1 MKSRNTKL
9 NKEYLSLL
17 RQADECNSRKDAIH
31 LINKADVI
39 RREMVSSGG
48 SQ

>member
-1 MKSRNTKL
+1 MNRRNIKL

-31 LINKADVI
+31 LINRADVI
-39 RREMVSSGG
+39 RREIVKAT
-48 SQ
+48 